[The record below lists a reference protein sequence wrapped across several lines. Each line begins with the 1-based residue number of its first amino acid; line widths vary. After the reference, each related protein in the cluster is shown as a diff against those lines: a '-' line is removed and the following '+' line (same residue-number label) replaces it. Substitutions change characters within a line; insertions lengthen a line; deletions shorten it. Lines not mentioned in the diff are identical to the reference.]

1 MHCVRYEYKQ
11 LNSKYLER
19 HVVGSEAVSGRV
31 RVCANYATLRRVH
44 LNTTSLL
51 SKASLH
57 LQTLQP
63 TFSDSS
69 RTTYLH
75 RRGRQRSRVRYYI
88 M

>member
-51 SKASLH
+51 SKASLQ
-57 LQTLQP
+57 LQTYLPSQIP
-63 TFSDSS
+63 AELH
-69 RTTYLH
+69 TY
-75 RRGRQRSRVRYYI
+75 
-88 M
+88 